1 MAWALLPNRENRR
14 AFMLNTILPSLALLT
29 PSGAP
34 FGGTAGPDLTRY
46 FTVCGLLL
54 VAILAVAWGFRR
66 LMRGALQVKAA
77 QRSLQVLDVL
87 PLSGKHKL
95 AVVRCYDRTFALG
108 LGERE
113 VGLIAELDPVAPP
126 ARTKAGQTDFA
137 DTLDRERVRAGEEA
151 APGTNALARRAVSRL
166 QGMLKNGGILG

>member
-1 MAWALLPNRENRR
+1 V
-14 AFMLNTILPSLALLT
+14 LAQI
-29 PSGAP
+29 SDSSP
-34 FGGTAGPDLTRY
+34 FGGNAGPDLTRY

-54 VAILAVAWGFRR
+54 AAILALAWGFRK
-66 LMRGALQVKAA
+66 LMHGALQVKAA

-113 VGLIAELDPVAPP
+113 MALIAELDPVAAP
-126 ARTKAGQTDFA
+126 ARAGTRPVQVPVEFTDA
-137 DTLDRERVRAGEEA
+137 LDRERVRAAEA
-151 APGTNALARRAVSRL
+151 ESNGRGALARVRSVFKS
-166 QGMLKNGGILG
+166 GGLLG